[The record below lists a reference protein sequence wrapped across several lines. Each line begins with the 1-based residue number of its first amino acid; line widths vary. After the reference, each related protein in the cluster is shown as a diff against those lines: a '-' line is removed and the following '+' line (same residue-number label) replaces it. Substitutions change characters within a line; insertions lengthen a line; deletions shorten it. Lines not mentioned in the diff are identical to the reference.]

1 MRSQKNNAIKLRAY
15 AKLNLSL
22 KITGKRPDGYHD
34 IDSIMQSISLHDE
47 IDLKII
53 GSEINVHCSIP
64 GIENNT
70 VQKAAFLLLAEAKI
84 KTGVNIQIKKNI
96 PISAGLGGG
105 SADAAA
111 TLIGLNKLFDL
122 NLHRD
127 KLLEIGAK
135 IGSDVPFCL
144 VGGTA
149 RCTGR
154 GEKMEKINPRTGS
167 SFMLAI
173 PKVKV
178 STKVVYDKYDETGAG
193 PSENALEKAAFSLFP
208 EIGKMKKTLD
218 KATGQDWKMSGSGPT
233 LYIALGDLSEAEK
246 YQDAVSSLNA
256 IHHVVKRTDVG
267 VELF

>member
-1 MRSQKNNAIKLRAY
+1 MLSQKNNAIKLRAY

-22 KITGKRPDGYHD
+22 KIIGKRSDGYHD

-47 IDLKII
+47 VDINIIESGIKI
-53 GSEINVHCSIP
+53 HCSIP

-70 VQKAAFLLLAEAKI
+70 AQKAAGLLLAEAKI

-122 NLHRD
+122 NLHKD
-127 KLLEIGAK
+127 ILLEIGAK

-149 RCTGR
+149 KCR
-154 GEKMEKINPRTGS
+154 GKGEIVEKINPQTGS
-167 SFMLAI
+167 VFMLVI
-173 PKVKV
+173 PKIEV
-178 STKVVYDKYDETGAG
+178 STKAVYDKYDQVDIG
-193 PSENALEKAAFSLFP
+193 PSENALEKAAVILFP
-208 EIGKMKKTLD
+208 EIGKIKESLNR
-218 KATGQDWKMSGSGPT
+218 ATGQTWKMSGSGPT
-233 LYIALGDLSEAEK
+233 LYLELRDLSEAEK
-246 YQDAVSSLNA
+246 YTDAVSSLNA
-256 IHHVVKRTDVG
+256 IHHVVKRTDIG